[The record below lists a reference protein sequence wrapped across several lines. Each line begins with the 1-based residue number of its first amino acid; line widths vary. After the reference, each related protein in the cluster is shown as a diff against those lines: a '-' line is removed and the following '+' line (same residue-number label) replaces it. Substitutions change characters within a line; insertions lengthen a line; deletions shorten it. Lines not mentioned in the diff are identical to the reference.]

1 MDDYPVKV
9 GAMLFTMVDP
19 HRGHEVAYN
28 RWYER
33 DHYYAGVMDGPHA
46 LAGSRWV
53 APRALKDLRFPDPS
67 PFAEPL
73 DAGSYVSIYW
83 YLKGKVDEHT
93 AWAGERVW
101 WLYENGRGFAERTHA
116 HTGIYTFESA
126 RYADND
132 GVPVELALDHGYRGL
147 AVVVAEPTD
156 GGSAADLRARLEA
169 GPVARLLAVDGID
182 TVSSWTPRTGAV
194 EGNGSGGSP
203 MALGTSG
210 GSAER
215 VVQLVFMTAD
225 PRERWD
231 AVRAYAADVAER
243 GGGRVTFAS
252 PFLPTVVGTDAYVDE
267 LW

>member
-1 MDDYPVKV
+1 MDEYPVKV

-46 LAGSRWV
+46 IAGSRWV
-53 APRALKDLRFPDPS
+53 APRALKDLRFPARS
-67 PFAEPL
+67 PFAEPV
-73 DAGSYVSIYW
+73 DAGSYLSIYW
-83 YLKGKVDEHT
+83 YLKGKVDAHT

-101 WLYENGRGFAERTHA
+101 WLYDNGRGFAERTHT

-126 RYADND
+126 RYAAED

-147 AVVVAEPTD
+147 AVVVTEPAD
-156 GGSAADLRARLEA
+156 GGSADGPEA
-169 GPVARLLAVDGID
+169 ALLATDGVDTI
-182 TVSSWTPRTGAV
+182 SSWTPRGGAWTGDD
-194 EGNGSGGSP
+194 GSP
-203 MALGTSG
+203 MALGTAG

-215 VVQLVFMTAD
+215 VVQLVFMETD

-231 AVRAYAADVAER
+231 AVRDYAEAVDDSGA
-243 GGGRVTFAS
+243 GRVTFAA
-252 PFLPTVVGTDAYVDE
+252 PFLPTVVGTDAYADE

>member
-33 DHYYAGVMDGPHA
+33 DHFYAGVMDGPHA
-46 LAGSRWV
+46 LAGGRWV
-53 APRALKDLRFPDPS
+53 APRALKDLRFPAGS

-73 DAGSYVSIYW
+73 DAGSYLSVYW
-83 YLKGKVDEHT
+83 YLEGKVDAHT

-101 WLYENGRGFAERTHA
+101 WLYDNGRGFAERSHA

-126 RYADND
+126 RYADDD
-132 GVPVELALDHGYRGL
+132 GVPIELALDHGYKGL
-147 AVVVAEPTD
+147 AVIVAEPAD
-156 GGSAADLRARLEA
+156 GGTADDLRTHLEDGPATGLLAAD
-169 GPVARLLAVDGID
+169 GVD
-182 TVSSWTPRTGAV
+182 TVSSWTPRSGPT
-194 EGNGSGGSP
+194 GNGGGSP
-203 MALGTSG
+203 MALGTTG

-215 VVQLVFMTAD
+215 VVQLVFLECD
-225 PRERWD
+225 PRECWD
-231 AVRAYAADVAER
+231 AVRAYAKAVEA
-243 GGGRVTFAS
+243 GGAGRVTFAA
-252 PFLPTVVGTDAYVDE
+252 PFLPTIVGTDAYTDE

>member
-19 HRGHEVAYN
+19 HKGHEVAYN

-53 APRALKDLRFPDPS
+53 APRALKDLRFPATS
-67 PFAEPL
+67 PFTEPVE
-73 DAGSYVSIYW
+73 AGSYVSIYW

-101 WLYENGRGFAERTHA
+101 WLYDNGRGFAERSHA
-116 HTGIYTFESA
+116 HTGIYNFESA
-126 RYADND
+126 AYAHDD
-132 GVPVELALDHGYRGL
+132 GVPIELALDHGYQGL
-147 AVVVAEPTD
+147 AIVVAEPAGD
-156 GGSAADLRARLEA
+156 GSAAELRGWLEDGPARE
-169 GPVARLLAVDGID
+169 LLAAGGVD
-182 TVSSWTPRTGAV
+182 TVSSWTPKLG
-194 EGNGSGGSP
+194 EGGERGSSP
-203 MALGTSG
+203 MALGADG
-210 GSAER
+210 GSAQR
-215 VVQLVFMTAD
+215 VVQLAFLATD

-231 AVRAYAADVAER
+231 AVRGYAAAVDGSGR
-243 GGGRVTFAS
+243 GRVTFAA
-252 PFLPTVVGTDAYVDE
+252 PFLPTVVGTDIYVDE